1 VSALAL
7 ITASRPEDP
16 LLDMALTH
24 ALLDEVAAGRHP
36 PALRL
41 FRPGPSVA
49 FGRQDALRP
58 GFAEA
63 CRRARARGYT
73 PVVRPAGG
81 HAAVYDAGSVIVEHV
96 SAEHDA
102 TARLQQRFA
111 TLAEH
116 LRAGLAALGADV
128 RIGELPGEYC
138 PGAYSLNLGGELK
151 LKVAGIA
158 QRVVRH
164 GALTTATVTA
174 TGGAALRAT
183 VAEVYAALA
192 LDVDVSVAGAVDE
205 VLPGVTAGTVLEAI
219 HATYGP
225 LDERE
230 PPAYLL
236 ALARGLE
243 GRHAAPR

>member
-1 VSALAL
+1 MSALAL

-41 FRPGPSVA
+41 FRPGPTVA

-58 GFAEA
+58 GFGEA

-73 PVVRPAGG
+73 PVIRPAGG
-81 HAAVYDAGSVIVEHV
+81 HAAVYDAGSVIVEQV

-151 LKVAGIA
+151 VAGIA

-174 TGGAALRAT
+174 TGGAELRAT
-183 VAEVYAALA
+183 VAAVYAALA

-205 VLPGVTAGTVLEAI
+205 VLPGITAGAVLDAI
-219 HATYGP
+219 HAAYGP
-225 LDERE
+225 LNERE
-230 PPAYLL
+230 LPANLL
-236 ALARGLE
+236 ALARGLA
-243 GRHAAPR
+243 GRHAAPE